1 VDVTVAA
8 IFALG
13 TQAVVVEHGAFGW
26 DGALAF
32 WVVLASCGEGVRLD
46 RRG

>member
-13 TQAVVVEHGAFGW
+13 APALFVKHGAFGC
-26 DGALAF
+26 DGAG
-32 WVVLASCGEGVRLD
+32 VLGGARKLW
-46 RRG
+46 

>member
-8 IFALG
+8 IFAPG
-13 TQAVVVEHGAFGW
+13 APAVFVKHGSFGW

>member
-13 TQAVVVEHGAFGW
+13 PPGVFVKHGVFGS
-26 DGALAF
+26 
-32 WVVLASCGEGVRLD
+32 VLLFGY
-46 RRG
+46 